1 MSIDLRAI
9 VKTSWQYF
17 KLAVGGILVLFAALP
32 LVIPKSEHLERYERL
47 EMDGAVATGKVLGKP
62 INETRLPPTALNKL
76 GPAGGFASGVISG
89 NRLNS
94 ALNGTPTKDPLS
106 LQYHYVAYEFR
117 TPQGAVIKH
126 QVPVTA
132 DQHSRIAIGAPIQ
145 VRYHPQNPQIHRL
158 IDYSEPFTVIT
169 FEMQLQGALMGAA
182 IGGLF
187 IWRGWPTGGTTPTA
201 PSPANGPAGRIPRA
215 TRSAGTTTPAVTG
228 VTRTAGAT
236 PPTRRAGFGQRA

>member
-1 MSIDLRAI
+1 MSIDLKVI
-9 VKTSWQYF
+9 VKTCWQYF
-17 KLAVGGILVLFAALP
+17 KLTAGGLLVLFAALP

-47 EMDGAVATGKVLGKP
+47 EMEGAVAIGKVVEKP

-89 NRLNS
+89 NRLNN
-94 ALNGTPTKDPLS
+94 ALNGTPKKDPLT

-117 TPQGAVIKH
+117 TPKGAVVKH

-132 DQHSRIAIGAPIQ
+132 DQHSRIVIGAPIQ

-158 IDYSEPFTVIT
+158 IDYSAPFPVIT
-169 FEMQLQGALMGAA
+169 FELQLQGALMGAA
-182 IGGLF
+182 IGSLF
-187 IWRGWPTGGTTPTA
+187 IWRGWPTGGTGPSP
-201 PSPANGPAGRIPRA
+201 PSPANGPAGRIQRA

-228 VTRTAGAT
+228 GPRTVGAT
-236 PPTRRAGFGQRA
+236 PTTRRSGFGQRA